1 MLLRERGEGCYCI
14 HLIHSSTTIE
24 IIGGR
29 QAGIGSGGRN
39 QPRNNAPRA
48 FERSRTG
55 HRHVGKARP
64 HVVVPAA
71 MVPHLIPPW
80 RLSASEAGL
89 MASSFWPAA
98 RSQSLD
104 RKSTR
109 LNSSHLG

>member
-1 MLLRERGEGCYCI
+1 LEVVEETNHATMPLVRL
-14 HLIHSSTTIE
+14 
-24 IIGGR
+24 
-29 QAGIGSGGRN
+29 SG
-39 QPRNNAPRA
+39 
-48 FERSRTG
+48 SRTL

-98 RSQSLD
+98 RWQSLCS
-104 RKSTR
+104 RPTE
-109 LNSSHLG
+109 LTAA